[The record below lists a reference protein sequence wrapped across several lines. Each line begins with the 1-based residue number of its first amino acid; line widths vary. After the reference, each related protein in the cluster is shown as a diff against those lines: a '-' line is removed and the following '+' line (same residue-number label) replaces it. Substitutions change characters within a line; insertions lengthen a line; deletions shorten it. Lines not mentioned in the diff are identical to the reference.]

1 MVNAVEEGAAVVAKG
16 IGIIGLEESDIVVN
30 EYFEEVKEGFPFGWI
45 GQRIWIR
52 EMVLVKLGVG
62 VGHGVVL

>member
-16 IGIIGLEESDIVVN
+16 IGIIGLEESNIVVN
-30 EYFEEVKEGFPFGWI
+30 EYFEEVEERFPFGWI
-45 GQRIWIR
+45 GQGIWIR